1 MILWITVAFG
11 SCLSSSLPPLFS
23 LWCMNQLLKYML
35 FTFYWYQGTKKLL
48 VSHSVFL
55 YISEGSYHI
64 HTSVCDKNI
73 KLWELHYNIIRNDF
87 FNRDTLHSH
96 VSVDVSIFSAAKC
109 FPPNHVKL
117 YTVEIAVQCW
127 SKFRWELW
135 SKMYGSEIQGVKV
148 YDEVIT
154 FQRAFLYFFGHALTY
169 IPLERQFNAEQSFL
183 GNHGLKMSMMYIII
197 FQTDVLIFP
206 NMLIFVP

>member
-55 YISEGSYHI
+55 YISKGSYHI

-96 VSVDVSIFSAAKC
+96 VSVDVSIFLLQ
-109 FPPNHVKL
+109 NV
-117 YTVEIAVQCW
+117 
-127 SKFRWELW
+127 
-135 SKMYGSEIQGVKV
+135 
-148 YDEVIT
+148 
-154 FQRAFLYFFGHALTY
+154 FLQTMSSY
-169 IPLERQFNAEQSFL
+169 IPLKSLFNADQSFL
-183 GNHGLKMSMMYIII
+183 GNYGLKC
-197 FQTDVLIFP
+197 T
-206 NMLIFVP
+206 VPRYRGSKSTTKLSLFRGLFCTFLGMH

>member
-23 LWCMNQLLKYML
+23 LWCMNQPLKYML
-35 FTFYWYQGTKKLL
+35 FSFCWYQGTKKLL
-48 VSHSVFL
+48 VSQ
-55 YISEGSYHI
+55 GSYHI
-64 HTSVCDKNI
+64 HTSVCDKNT
-73 KLWELHYNIIRNDF
+73 KLWELRYNIIRNEF
-87 FNRDTLHSH
+87 FNRDTLRSH
-96 VSVDVSIFSAAKC
+96 VGVDVSIFSAAKY
-109 FPPNHVKL
+109 FPPNHVNL
-117 YTVEIAVQCW
+117 YTVEIVVQCW
-127 SKFRWELW
+127 SRFPWELW